1 MTFEEFA
8 ALIPAIQKAKLGG
21 MEAQFR
27 LAPAYR
33 EKYDLD
39 FIKSKNPLLAA
50 VLLLIFPDKDLNM
63 RFLLI
68 KRPDYAGH
76 HANQI
81 SFTGGKKSEKDF
93 DLLETAIRETEEEVG
108 IKIYQNQIL
117 KTLTEVYI
125 PPSNFLVQPYMAW
138 IPSTPAFYPNYEV
151 EKLMTPLLHNFL
163 NVKNIQT
170 KDVIGSHG
178 KSWKSPG
185 FILEDEFVWGAT
197 AMIISEIIDLF
208 GKVYK

>member
-1 MTFEEFA
+1 MTFEYFV
-8 ALIPAIQKAKLGG
+8 ALIPAIQKVKLGG
-21 MEAQFR
+21 MEAQFK

-50 VLLLIFPDKDLNM
+50 VLLLIFPDKDHNM

-68 KRPDYAGH
+68 KRPNYTGH

-81 SFTGGKKSEKDF
+81 SFTGGKKSEIDV

-108 IKIYQNQIL
+108 IKIHKNQIL

-125 PPSNFLVQPYMAW
+125 PPSNFLVQPYLAW
-138 IPSTPAFYPNYEV
+138 IPSTPTFYPNYEV
-151 EKLMTPLLHNFL
+151 EKIMTPLLHDLL
-163 NVKNIQT
+163 NAMNIQT
-170 KDVIGSHG
+170 QQVIGSHG
-178 KSWKSPG
+178 KSWQSPG
-185 FILEDEFVWGAT
+185 FVLEDEFVWGAT

-208 GKVYK
+208 NKVYK